1 MKHLSLRL
9 RLLLGVGFIALVQ
22 VIAAFVV
29 ISVTSDQLLDQ
40 IDERLGAAAA
50 SSATNGLG
58 TDDVYQG
65 LLRPDGELVTL
76 NEVTIRG
83 DAVPLPVVAS
93 SVIEAARDAAV
104 TVEAQSGQVEYRL
117 LAVETGA
124 GDTLILAS
132 PLRGYEWT
140 MNRLIRLV
148 AVVAAVIVLML
159 AAVCWWVLHLGIKP
173 IKQMT
178 STAEAIAAGDLSERI
193 EDTQPGTEAG
203 QLGMALNT
211 MMGTIET
218 TFEDRSR
225 AESRLRQFIADASHE
240 LRTPVATIRGY
251 AELYQAGG
259 LHDREE
265 LDDAMR
271 RTREESERMS
281 RLIADMLRL
290 AKLDRE
296 PELEHK
302 PVDLCMLAREVIADA
317 LAIHDERLFTIDAS
331 TEPVIVSGD
340 EDLMRQALANLVSN
354 AIVHTDEEATT
365 TVTVDHDGLNAA
377 LTVADDGGGMP
388 ARVVERATERFFRA
402 DPSRSRHQGGSGLG
416 LAIVSGIVAAHHGEL
431 RIASSPGKG
440 TTVTMTL
447 PKTHTAGS
455 QPTHSSLCAGSQVHH
470 AKSDRVPQ
478 QSEPVQAPGR
488 KANRRQ

>member
-1 MKHLSLRL
+1 M
-9 RLLLGVGFIALVQ
+9 
-22 VIAAFVV
+22 
-29 ISVTSDQLLDQ
+29 
-40 IDERLGAAAA
+40 
-50 SSATNGLG
+50 
-58 TDDVYQG
+58 
-65 LLRPDGELVTL
+65 
-76 NEVTIRG
+76 
-83 DAVPLPVVAS
+83 
-93 SVIEAARDAAV
+93 
-104 TVEAQSGQVEYRL
+104 AQL
-117 LAVETGA
+117 LAVEVAT

-148 AVVAAVIVLML
+148 VVVAAVIVLML

-193 EDTQPGTEAG
+193 EEAQPGTEAG
-203 QLGMALNT
+203 QLAMALNT
-211 MMGTIET
+211 MMGRIET
-218 TFEDRSR
+218 SFEERSH

-296 PELEHK
+296 PELEPK
-302 PVDLCMLAREVIADA
+302 PVDLCILTRDVVTDA
-317 LAIHDERLFTIDAS
+317 SAIHNERLFTIDAS
-331 TEPVIVSGD
+331 TDPVIVSAD
-340 EDLMRQALANLVSN
+340 EDLMRQAVTNLISN
-354 AIVHTDEEATT
+354 VMVHTDKEATT
-365 TVTVDHDGLNAA
+365 TVLVDNDGLNAV
-377 LTVADDGGGMP
+377 LMVADDGDGMP
-388 ARVVERATERFFRA
+388 ASVVERATERFFRA

-416 LAIVSGIVAAHHGEL
+416 LAIVSGIVAAHNGEL
-431 RIASSPGKG
+431 RIESSPGKG
-440 TTVTMTL
+440 TIVTLKL
-447 PKTHTAGS
+447 PTTHTGDS
-455 QPTHSSLCAGSQVHH
+455 QPTHSSL
-470 AKSDRVPQ
+470 
-478 QSEPVQAPGR
+478 
-488 KANRRQ
+488 

>member
-1 MKHLSLRL
+1 MRHLSLRL
-9 RLLLGVGFIALVQ
+9 RLLLGVGFIAFAQ

-40 IDERLGAAAA
+40 IDERLVAVAA
-50 SSATNGLG
+50 SSATNAMSTG
-58 TDDVYQG
+58 DVYRG
-65 LLRPDGELVTL
+65 LLTPNGELVTL
-76 NEVTIRG
+76 NAATIRG
-83 DAVPLPVVAS
+83 DAVPVPVVAS
-93 SVIEAARDAAV
+93 SVREEARDGAV
-104 TVEAQSGQVEYRL
+104 TVEAQSGRVEYRL
-117 LAVETGA
+117 LAVETGT

-140 MNRLIRLV
+140 MNRLVRLV

-173 IKQMT
+173 VKQMT

-193 EDTQPGTEAG
+193 EDAQPGTEAG

-218 TFEDRSR
+218 SFEERSR
-225 AESRLRQFIADASHE
+225 AESRLRQFMADASHE

-251 AELYQAGG
+251 AELYQSGG

-296 PELEHK
+296 PELENK
-302 PVDLCMLAREVIADA
+302 AVDLRILAREVIADA
-317 LAIHDERLFTIDAS
+317 STIYDERLFTINAS
-331 TEPVIVSGD
+331 TGPVIVSGD
-340 EDLMRQALANLVSN
+340 EDLMRQALVNLVSN

-365 TVTVDHDGLNAA
+365 TVTVGHDGLNAV

-388 ARVVERATERFFRA
+388 ESVVERATERFFRA
-402 DPSRSRHQGGSGLG
+402 DPSRSRHKGGSGLG

-447 PKTHTAGS
+447 PTTHSAGS
-455 QPTHSSLCAGSQVHH
+455 QATHSSLCAGSQVQH
-470 AKSDRVPQ
+470 AKSDRAPQ
-478 QSEPVQAPGR
+478 QSEPVQASGR